1 METIILI
8 AIILAIFI
16 GGAIFVRPRNTP
28 SRPADRDRPPADAGI
43 DRDVLAV
50 NSGNCPD
57 CRKHG
62 TLLAGPSGGMSMNVA
77 CNNCLAEFN
86 VHSGFG
92 TGAFK
97 VDRSGRLTEGRAAV
111 FGIQQDEYRQI
122 ERELYS
128 GER

>member
-62 TLLAGPSGGMSMNVA
+62 TLLAGPSGGMSMNVGCDA
-77 CNNCLAEFN
+77 CLMEFN
-86 VHSGFG
+86 VHAGFG
-92 TGAFK
+92 TGAFS
-97 VDRSGRLTEGRAAV
+97 VDRTGKMGVGRAAV
-111 FGIQQDEYRQI
+111 FGITPEEYA
-122 ERELYS
+122 S
-128 GER
+128 KS

>member
-1 METIILI
+1 MDTIIIVLI
-8 AIILAIFI
+8 VTAVIV
-16 GGAIFVRPRNTP
+16 GGMIFVKPR
-28 SRPADRDRPPADAGI
+28 ARPPVDPLNGPVNTFEGI
-43 DRDVLAV
+43 DRDALAV
-50 NSGNCPD
+50 NQGNCPD
-57 CRKHG
+57 CRKSG

-122 ERELYS
+122 ERELFS